1 LAEEL
6 LLGIGIIIVLGI
18 TAQWL
23 AWRFRL
29 PSILLLL
36 LFGFLAGPVTHLLD
50 PEELLGELLF
60 PFVSVSVAI
69 ILFEGG
75 LSLRRS
81 EIKTTG
87 HVIRNLVTVGAAVTW
102 VIAAGGALLILGF
115 DLPLA
120 LLFGAILVVT
130 GPTVIIPLLKHVR
143 PAAQISS
150 IAKWEGIVNDPIGAI
165 LAVLVFEAIV
175 AIGIQQAA
183 LTVAFSLLETLLIG
197 VTLGTA
203 GAFGLAQ
210 LIKRYWIPDYLQN
223 GVTLMVVIA
232 AFVVSNMIQKESG
245 LLTVTLLGIILTN
258 QKGVNIKPIIEFK
271 ENLGV
276 LLLSALFIILA
287 ASLNL
292 EALAQIGI
300 RSIAFLLVLI
310 FLARPAAV
318 ILSTV
323 NSGLSWNEKIFL
335 AWMAPRGIVA
345 AAVTSV
351 FAFELVE
358 EAGYQEA
365 ELMVAEIFLVIVG
378 TVTI

>member
-1 LAEEL
+1 
-6 LLGIGIIIVLGI
+6 
-18 TAQWL
+18 
-23 AWRFRL
+23 
-29 PSILLLL
+29 
-36 LFGFLAGPVTHLLD
+36 
-50 PEELLGELLF
+50 
-60 PFVSVSVAI
+60 
-69 ILFEGG
+69 
-75 LSLRRS
+75 
-81 EIKTTG
+81 
-87 HVIRNLVTVGAAVTW
+87 
-102 VIAAGGALLILGF
+102 
-115 DLPLA
+115 
-120 LLFGAILVVT
+120 
-130 GPTVIIPLLKHVR
+130 
-143 PAAQISS
+143 
-150 IAKWEGIVNDPIGAI
+150 
-165 LAVLVFEAIV
+165 
-175 AIGIQQAA
+175 
-183 LTVAFSLLETLLIG
+183 
-197 VTLGTA
+197 
-203 GAFGLAQ
+203 
-210 LIKRYWIPDYLQN
+210 
-223 GVTLMVVIA
+223 MVVIA

-378 TVTI
+378 TVTIYGLGAAPLGRWLGIAQPDPQGVLFVGAHDWARTVAQSLQREGFQVLLVDTNHENISAARLAGLPTLFASILAEHVHDEIELGGFGRMLALTHNDEVNALATLRFAETFGRAGVYQLAPEETENGLREVVSVVKATSLTEQFGYQAFQELYGSSAQPLFLIDETSSLLIFTTDRQRDPQPGQTLISLVDPVEDNENGGVNWGATP